1 MLQTSE
7 GVWYSASDVLQWLGC
22 AHRTTLDGRTIDE
35 PELQAWVKAH
45 KKPADLVGDHEGA
58 TAFESPAQFRGD
70 QHERAMLQ
78 RLRDE
83 GRSVVEIARPAGY
96 TADAIRA
103 AGEDTRAAMKAGADV
118 IFQATL
124 VDAPWYGFADFLV
137 RVDGVTSDLGNYA
150 YEVRDTKLA
159 RHATASA
166 LIQMAHYGLIVEQW
180 QGVEPP
186 ALRVW
191 LGTGEEVPW
200 SFGDAAP
207 YLREARQ
214 RYLQTIQAQP
224 ATEPEPCSACG
235 LCRWAEFCEAQW
247 GPNDLTNVHRL
258 TRIQRR
264 QLREQGITTIGQL
277 AAAPASPAGLA
288 KQTFARLREQAS
300 VQAGVEPFVL
310 IRPQSRNDGLA
321 KVPAPHSG
329 DIYFDLEGDPFAGIP
344 TLDYLWA
351 YCDVAGNYIH
361 RWAHDVDAERAAFL
375 WFLEVL
381 EAKDDEGGDWHVYH
395 YNSYELTSLRRV
407 AADWPERHQQ
417 ASLVAR
423 VEAIIK
429 RRFIDLYFIVENS
442 LRTQKGTTSL
452 KLIEKLAGY
461 DRSTGAAADAVAR
474 ADDSI
479 RAYEQFILSTDEA
492 TKAAILQGILE
503 YNTHDVRATHAVHE
517 WLFGLAATLAPD
529 DIVEDDVEE
538 YEQSD
543 NVRVRIERTDEL
555 GTRLL
560 AAAKLGSE
568 LPSGLSAKGAGMLA
582 DMLGWHRRE
591 MVVQYL
597 DALRLEAWVR
607 DGGYTDDAVEESTVA
622 DAYDL
627 GNGDG
632 GSRQQTH
639 MQRGTE
645 HESSLLDFR
654 LVSVEPVPGKSV
666 LRHNFIGRKGS
677 WKVKAGD
684 SITEVLPLEAD
695 RKTRTFKLVDCD
707 PENGTF
713 AINAKEVPTDAI
725 GFVKK
730 ETFLDG
736 EVWESL
742 MRLGEAALIDAPPT
756 HHQIGLRALDAE
768 APMSAAHMAAR
779 DDENAGARARRIA
792 AEIECGVLPVQGPPG
807 TGKTWLAARL
817 IADQLR
823 RDAASLIFVTANS
836 HRVIDN
842 LMRGAAE
849 HLREEGFAATFAR
862 VGSADKV
869 DSSYGPVVLAT
880 GSALPEWLDEN
891 PAGPRIVGAT
901 KYALCLSRVAG
912 QGAMLFIDEAG
923 QFTLADSLS
932 VLQVAPVAVALGD
945 PQQLSA
951 TVKAAHDESVLVSLL
966 EHLSGGAAVIPE
978 TAGVFLD
985 VSYRMHPAVCSVVA
999 QLAYEGELG
1008 ASADAAAR
1016 SISGAPLQVS
1026 SAEVALKPGVHWIPV
1041 NGGIEAEAAAVVELA
1056 KQLRASAMITA
1067 ADGSTGPLL
1076 DEELLVVAPHNST
1089 VNRLRQLLPD
1099 SIRVGTVDKFQ
1110 GQEGHVVI
1118 YALGRIA
1125 EEAGDVPFLYQLNRI
1140 NVALSRARLMSIV
1153 VGAPEAIFP
1162 PVSTPEQLLLAS
1174 RFIAAMASN

>member
-7 GVWYSASDVLQWLGC
+7 GIWYSASDVLQWLGC
-22 AHRTTLDGRTIDE
+22 AHRTTLDGRTIEE
-35 PELQAWVKAH
+35 PALQAWVKAH

-83 GRSVVEIARPAGY
+83 GRSIVEIDRPAGY

-124 VDAPWYGFADFLV
+124 LDAPWYGFADFLV
-137 RVDGVTSDLGNYA
+137 RVDDVTSDLGNYA

-207 YLREARQ
+207 YLREARL
-214 RYLQTIQAQP
+214 RYLQTIQAKP

-235 LCRWAEFCEAQW
+235 LCRWSEFCDEQW
-247 GPNDLTNVHRL
+247 GPSDLTHVHRL

-264 QLREQGITTIGQL
+264 QLREQGIATIEQL
-277 AAAPASPAGLA
+277 AAATAAPVGLA
-288 KQTFARLREQAS
+288 KQTFARLREQAV
-300 VQAGVEPFVL
+300 VQAGAEPFVL
-310 IRPQSRNDGLA
+310 IRPQSRNEGLA
-321 KVPAPHSG
+321 KVPAPHPG

-351 YCDVAGNYIH
+351 YCDVSGDYAY
-361 RWAHDVDAERAAFL
+361 RWAHDVEAERAAFL
-375 WFLEVL
+375 WFLELL
-381 EAKDDEGGDWHVYH
+381 EVKEDEGGDWHVYH

-407 AADWPERHQQ
+407 AADWPEPHQQ

-423 VEAIIK
+423 VDSIIK

-442 LRTQKGTTSL
+442 LRTHKGTTSL

-461 DRSTGAAADAVAR
+461 DRSAGAAADAVAR

-479 RAYEQFILSTDEA
+479 KAYEQFILSTDEA
-492 TKAAILQGILE
+492 KKAAILQGILD

-517 WLFGLAATLAPD
+517 WLFGLAATLAPE

-543 NVRVRIERTDEL
+543 KVRVRIERTDEL
-555 GTRLL
+555 GARLR
-560 AAAKLGSE
+560 AAAQLGSE
-568 LPSGLSAKGAGMLA
+568 LPSCLSATGAGMLA

-607 DGGYTDDAVEESTVA
+607 DGGYSDDSIEALATA

-627 GNGDG
+627 GEAGVA
-632 GSRQQTH
+632 QQTH

-645 HESSLLDFR
+645 HESCLLDFR
-654 LVSVEPVPGKSV
+654 LVSADAVPGKTV
-666 LRHNFIGRKGS
+666 LRHTFMGRKGS

-684 SITEVLPLEAD
+684 SVTEVLPLDAD

-707 PENGTF
+707 PESGSF
-713 AINAKEVPTDAI
+713 VINAKEVPTDAI

-742 MRLGEAALIDAPPT
+742 MRLGEAALVDAPPA

-768 APMSAAHMAAR
+768 APVSAEHMAAR
-779 DDENAGARARRIA
+779 AGEGAGARARRIA

-823 RDAASLIFVTANS
+823 RDASSLIFVTANS

-842 LMRGAAE
+842 LMRGASE
-849 HLREEGFAATFAR
+849 HLREEGVAATFAR

-869 DSSYGPVVLAT
+869 DSSYGPVLLNT

-901 KYALCLSRVAG
+901 KYALCLSEVAG
-912 QGAMLFIDEAG
+912 RGAMLFIDEAG

-966 EHLSGGAAVIPE
+966 EHLSGAAAVIPE

-985 VSYRMHPAVCSVVA
+985 VSFRMHPAVCSVVA
-999 QLAYEGELG
+999 KLAYEGVLG

-1016 SISGAPLQVS
+1016 SISGAPLRLS
-1026 SAEVALKPGVHWIPV
+1026 SAELALKPGVHWIAV

-1056 KQLRASAMITA
+1056 KQLRASATIKA
-1067 ADGSTGPLL
+1067 ADGSSGPLI

-1125 EEAGDVPFLYQLNRI
+1125 EEAGDVPFLFQLNRI

-1153 VGAPEAIFP
+1153 VGAPDAIFP
-1162 PVSTPEQLLLAS
+1162 PVSTPEHLMLAS
-1174 RFIAAMASN
+1174 RFIAAMGSA